1 MIFRIPLYSMR
12 EFRTRRPQNNR
23 MARRTEGHSTD
34 SRRRTRCLLAVLLT
48 ALLLALTGCGRVV
61 FITGLDMDELFTV
74 GEQRGSCREL
84 RVYLLTMENQYREAY
99 GEDVFSREGNETV
112 GDSLKENALER
123 LVKVKVLNQIAAD
136 KDIRLEET
144 EIAQAAQTSARCM
157 ESLTDADL
165 QYLRITQSTLQMMFQ
180 EYLLAAKTASTLT
193 AGISREVSD
202 DEARTVTVQSILI
215 RTWGT
220 DAAGNRVEFTDQQ
233 KEEARTRAEAI
244 LKEIRDGM
252 DNNLGITFLE
262 YIAKYNEGDSGTLV
276 VSKGQADQALEEA
289 AFEQPVNSISDVIET
304 ADGYRIIK
312 PVATS
317 DENQLRANK
326 ETILENR
333 LQEAYEAAYNEAA
346 GALDCQLRQQRW
358 NQVELCE
365 DEEAVFDS
373 FFTLCTELSADDAAA
388 AE

>member
-1 MIFRIPLYSMR
+1 MAQRK
-12 EFRTRRPQNNR
+12 EKHNR
-23 MARRTEGHSTD
+23 SG
-34 SRRRTRCLLAVLLT
+34 RRTRCLLAVLLT
-48 ALLLALTGCGRVV
+48 ALLLTMTGCGRVV

-84 RVYLLTMENQYREAY
+84 RVYLLTMQNQYREAY

-136 KDIRLEET
+136 QGIQPEET
-144 EIAQAAQTSARCM
+144 EIAQAAQAAGRYM

-165 QYLRITQSTLQMMFQ
+165 QYLRVTQSTVQRMFQ
-180 EYLLAAKTASTLT
+180 EYLLAAKTANSLT

-215 RTWGT
+215 KTYGT
-220 DAAGNRVEFTDQQ
+220 DADGNRTEFTQEQ
-233 KEEARTRAEAI
+233 KAEARTRAEAI

-262 YIAKYNEGDSGTLV
+262 YIARYNEGDAGTLV
-276 VSKGQADQALEEA
+276 ISKGQTDSALEEA
-289 AFEQPVNSISDVIET
+289 AFEQPVNSISEVIET

-317 DENQLRANK
+317 DETQLRANK
-326 ETILENR
+326 ETILEKR
-333 LQEAYEAAYNEAA
+333 LQDAYESAYNDAA

-358 NQVELCE
+358 NQVELCG
-365 DEEAVFDS
+365 DASAVTES
-373 FFTLCTELSADDAAA
+373 FFALCAELAADDS